1 MADNVQTQTIS
12 PIIPVT
18 DERIECLP
26 TAPKDYKLKVQQYN
40 DLLEDIFQRELELGN
55 IKSTLIDM
63 REMIAQEA
71 RILEGTTISGVDTLD
86 AAKSDASDS
95 DEVLSDGSSDK
106 GKVDPSKTK
115 AVRKAK
121 AKARGN
127 RRSKVP
133 DVQLGGEWDYNLEFS
148 ERKGRR
154 ASDASILDVDE
165 AMV

>member
-1 MADNVQTQTIS
+1 MADLVQTQSIS

-26 TAPKDYKLKVQQYN
+26 TAPKDYRLKVQQYN
-40 DLLEDIFQRELELGN
+40 DLLEDIFQRELELSN

-63 REMIAQEA
+63 REMLAQEA
-71 RILEGTTISGVDTLD
+71 RILDGTTPLD
-86 AAKSDASDS
+86 AATKSDASDS
-95 DEVLSDGSSDK
+95 DEILSDSGSSSDK
-106 GKVDPSKTK
+106 NGKPADPSRVK
-115 AVRKAK
+115 AVRKPK

-154 ASDASILDVDE
+154 ASDASLEDVDE

>member
-1 MADNVQTQTIS
+1 
-12 PIIPVT
+12 
-18 DERIECLP
+18 
-26 TAPKDYKLKVQQYN
+26 
-40 DLLEDIFQRELELGN
+40 
-55 IKSTLIDM
+55 M
-63 REMIAQEA
+63 REMLAQEA
-71 RILEGTTISGVDTLD
+71 YILDGTMPLD
-86 AAKSDASDS
+86 AATKSDASDT
-95 DEVLSDGSSDK
+95 DEILSDGGSSSDK
-106 GKVDPSKTK
+106 SGKPADPSKPK
-115 AVRKAK
+115 AVRKPK